1 MKTQI
6 ENNLDYDLEQLKAAS
21 FYNIDSWKPID
32 QFTEEHSQFKP
43 NQLRWL
49 LRNRKSNGFHIAVKK
64 IGKLIYINEQLF
76 AEWLMLDGSNEQSGG
91 AK

>member
-1 MKTQI
+1 MKKYL
-6 ENNLDYDLEQLKAAS
+6 ENNLDCLKS
-21 FYNIDSWKPID
+21 RPSLNIDSWKPID